1 MSDVHFDFHGRNFV
15 VVGASSGMGRQ
26 IALELAE
33 SGAHVLAIARN
44 EDRLARLA
52 AVSERIVTVS
62 LDVMKAEKSDWKAA
76 LDEFVEAHGKF
87 HGGVYTAGISGAT
100 PLQCF
105 DECFARQ
112 IMETSYWGAVRFIQ
126 AASKKKY
133 SEPAA
138 SLLVFASVAGQTG
151 EKGLFAYS
159 AAKAAIVAA
168 VKSFAHDLARDKKR
182 INTIS
187 PGTIQ
192 TEMTKRAVDDMGIPI
207 NSVGR
212 HLFGIGTPQ
221 DVSCMALFL
230 LSDRAH
236 WITGQ
241 DFIVDG
247 GYLRGAWN

>member
-44 EDRLARLA
+44 EERLARLA
-52 AVSERIVTVS
+52 AASERIATVS
-62 LDVMKAEKSDWKAA
+62 LDVTKAEADWKAVLA
-76 LDEFVEAHGKF
+76 EFVQKNGKL

-105 DECFARQ
+105 DERFAAK
-112 IMETSYWGAVRFIQ
+112 IMDTSYWGVVRFIQ
-126 AASKKKY
+126 AISKKRY
-133 SEPAA
+133 SETAA
-138 SLLVFASVAGQTG
+138 SFLVFASVAGQTG

-159 AAKAAIVAA
+159 AAKAAAVAA
-168 VKSFAHDLARDKKR
+168 VKSFAHDLARDRKR

-187 PGTIQ
+187 PGYIRTSM
-192 TEMTKRAVDDMGIPI
+192 TEQSAEDMGKPTNVIA
-207 NSVGR
+207 G
-212 HLFGIGTPQ
+212 HLLGIGEPQ
-221 DVSCMALFL
+221 DVSGMALFL
-230 LSDRAH
+230 LSDRAC

-241 DFIVDG
+241 DFVVDG